1 MLSHCYL
8 RAATI
13 GFGFLVLFLATS
25 YLIRRELLVSLCLDS
40 ALPQPI
46 PAKQLHPVSSLKM
59 KTTALL
65 SSLLLVPCLA
75 VAQATTTTTTFAAE
89 FTVPAAADEGA
100 VLLPNV
106 FDPKAIN
113 AQSACPG
120 YNASSVK
127 TSSTGL
133 TAHLTLAGSACNA
146 YGTDIQDLNLTVE
159 YQTDSRLHINI
170 RPSNVASSNQSWYLL
185 STDYVPAPSQE
196 NGQMTTSDLTF
207 SWSNS
212 AKTGFGFNVTRN
224 STGDVLFST
233 TGTKLVFESQF
244 IELVTHQEENYNLY
258 GLGEVIHGLR
268 LGNNL
273 TRTIYAADVG
283 DPIDLNIYGSHPFYL
298 QTKYFEV
305 GSGNSTTLVTEQL
318 DATNATGNYTS
329 SSHGLYFRNAHG
341 MEILMQPT
349 NVTWRTLGGSI
360 DLYFFSGP
368 AQTDVTHQYLDVI
381 GKPML
386 QNYWGFG
393 FHQCRWGYENWTV
406 TENVVNNYAKFEIP
420 LETIWNDIDYMFQY
434 RDFDNDPIRF
444 NYSDGTAFL
453 NRLHS
458 NGQHY
463 VPIVDS
469 AIYIPNPA
477 NASDAY
483 PVFNAGNDTNSFLL
497 NPDGSLYIGEV
508 WPGYT
513 VFPDWLTTS
522 AQTWW
527 KNQMA
532 SWIQKLPIDGAWID
546 MSEVSSFCIGSC
558 GTYNLS
564 LNPVHPGFSLPGEP
578 GDVIYDYP
586 EGFNITNATEA
597 ASASSASLAQASPT
611 STATGTATSTSSTS
625 TSYLRT
631 TPTPGSRNVNHPPYV
646 INNVQGDL
654 AVHAVSPNATHH
666 NGIQE
671 YDVHNL
677 FGHQILQATY
687 AALAAAKPGL
697 RPFVI
702 GRSTFPGSGT
712 VAGHWGGDNTSKFY
726 YMYFSI
732 PQALS
737 FSLFGIPMFGVDTCG
752 FNGNSDEELC
762 NRWMQLSAFFPFYR
776 NHNTLS
782 ANSQEAYVWS
792 SVIDATKT
800 AMNVRFQLLPYIYTL
815 FYNAHT
821 SGDTVMR
828 ALAWEFPNDPS
839 LAGAD
844 RQFFLGP
851 SILVTPVLTQGAT
864 SVDGVFPGLVEKT
877 DVYYDW
883 YNKTPVSVP
892 SSKNTTIAAPL
903 GHIPVYI
910 RGGAILATQQMAM
923 TTRDARNTSWS
934 IIVAPGVNGTAAGSL
949 YLDDGES
956 LQPNAT
962 KLISM
967 SAAMGSLNV
976 TVSGSYTG
984 LDLPL
989 ANITI
994 LGVTQAPPSNVVS
1007 INGEV
1012 VANSTYNAT
1021 SKSLFIGGLEKALGG
1036 NVWGGNWTLS

>member
-1 MLSHCYL
+1 MKN
-8 RAATI
+8 
-13 GFGFLVLFLATS
+13 LA
-25 YLIRRELLVSLCLDS
+25 L
-40 ALPQPI
+40 QW
-46 PAKQLHPVSSLKM
+46 M
-59 KTTALL
+59 
-65 SSLLLVPCLA
+65 LLLAPCLA
-75 VAQATTTTTTFAAE
+75 VAQSASSTSSFAPQ
-89 FTVPAAADEGA
+89 FTVPTSAGLGA
-100 VLLPNV
+100 TLLANIY
-106 FDPKAIN
+106 DPDAVN
-113 AQSACPG
+113 AQAHCPG

-133 TAHLTLAGSACNA
+133 TAHLTLAGTACNV
-146 YGTDIQDLNLTVE
+146 YGDDIHDLDLTVE
-159 YQTDSRLHINI
+159 YQTDSRLHVNI
-170 RPSNVASSNQSWYLL
+170 RPSHITSQNQSWYLL
-185 STDYVPAPSQE
+185 STDYVPAPGQE
-196 NGQMTTSDLTF
+196 NGKMTTSDLTF
-207 SWSNS
+207 SWANS
-212 AKTGFGFNVTRN
+212 AESGFGFNVTRN

-233 TGTKLVFESQF
+233 TGTKLVYENQF
-244 IELVTHQEENYNLY
+244 VELVTHQEANYNLY

-268 LGNNL
+268 LGDNL

-283 DPIDLNIYGSHPFYL
+283 DPIDENIYGSHPFYL

-305 GSGNSTTLVTEQL
+305 GADNSTNLVTEQL
-318 DATNATGNYTS
+318 NTTNAESNYTS
-329 SSHGLYFRNAHG
+329 STHGLYFRNAHG
-341 MEILMQPT
+341 MEVLLRST

-368 AQTDVTHQYLDVI
+368 TQPDITHQYLDVI
-381 GKPML
+381 GMPAL

-406 TENVVNNYAKFEIP
+406 TEDVVNNYARFGIP

-444 NYSDGTAFL
+444 NYSDGKAFL
-453 NRLHS
+453 QRLHD

-463 VPIVDS
+463 VPIIDS
-469 AIYIPNPA
+469 AIYVPNPS
-477 NASDAY
+477 NQSDAY
-483 PVFNAGNDTNSFLL
+483 PVFNDGNETNSYLL
-497 NPDGSLYIGEV
+497 NPDGSLYIGSV

-513 VFPDWLTTS
+513 VFPDWLTNS
-522 AQTWW
+522 AKAWW
-527 KNQMA
+527 KNQVVTYH
-532 SWIQKLPIDGAWID
+532 QNLPIDGVWID
-546 MSEVSSFCIGSC
+546 MSEVSSFCVGSC
-558 GTYNLS
+558 GTGNLS
-564 LNPVHPGFSLPGEP
+564 LNPVHPPFALSGEP
-578 GDVIYDYP
+578 GNIIYDYP
-586 EGFNITNATEA
+586 EGFNLTNATQAASA
-597 ASASSASLAQASPT
+597 ASASQSQAD
-611 STATGTATSTSSTS
+611 ATSTSSSTASSTS
-625 TSYLRT
+625 PSYLRT
-631 TPTPGSRNVNHPPYV
+631 TPTPGGRNVNHPPYV
-646 INNVQGDL
+646 INHVQGDL

-687 AALAAAKPGL
+687 AALLTARPGK
-697 RPFVI
+697 RPFLI

-712 VAGHWGGDNTSKFY
+712 VTGHWGGDNASKFF

-776 NHNTLS
+776 NHNVIS

-800 AMNVRFQLLPYIYTL
+800 AMNVRFQLLPYLYTL

-821 SGDTVMR
+821 QGDTVMR

-839 LAGAD
+839 LANTD

-864 SVDGVFPGLVEKT
+864 SVDGVFPGLVEGT

-892 SSKNTTIAAPL
+892 SSKNTTISAPL
-903 GHIPVYI
+903 GHIPVHI
-910 RGGAILATQQMAM
+910 RGGAILATQQMAL

-934 IIVAPGVNGTAAGSL
+934 IIVAPGVDGTASGSL

-956 LQPNAT
+956 VTPNAT
-962 KLISM
+962 KLVTM

-976 TVSGSYTG
+976 SVSGSYTG

-994 LGVTQAPPSNVVS
+994 LGVQQAPSSNAVK
-1007 INGEV
+1007 INGKNV
-1012 VANSTYNAT
+1012 TSSTYDAT
-1021 SKSLFIGGLEKALGG
+1021 SKTLFIGGLQNALGG
-1036 NVWGGNWTLS
+1036 KVWGGNWTLS